1 MWFFGND
8 LIKQLEDKLS
18 DVNKRETVRLS
29 LSGGRRVQSLSEKLN
44 CLIFNLKEKADIAE
58 NKLIEL
64 EINTGNLISAAEK
77 SAKESKYQL
86 DRTNLLMLATSEG
99 LWDIEIYP
107 DRVIDFDYPVW
118 WSPQMRT
125 MLGFDDEADF
135 PNILGSWGNR
145 LHPDDVSM
153 TLGAFKAHL
162 DDTSGNTPYDVQ
174 YRISCKD
181 GKYRW
186 FRARGATTRDRSGK
200 ALRVAGSLS
209 DITEQQEKEFELNKT
224 LTKLN
229 LAVQVIGDGL
239 WYVDLRTDNINDS
252 GNIFQWSQQFRKL
265 LGFNDIDEFKAEFSS
280 LLARLH
286 TEDKSKFI
294 ERIEQ
299 HLLNHS
305 ALPLFDCECQIL
317 SKNDGYRW
325 YRIRVMTHRTTE
337 GVPSHMV
344 GSISDI
350 HASKIELE
358 LRKQEVQNRSQLES
372 NLVKITG
379 IVNAIKDIAD
389 QTNLLALNAAIE
401 AARAGEAGRGFA
413 IVADE
418 VRKLAERTKD
428 ATQKVSNMVKEE

>member
-1 MWFFGND
+1 MWFFGKD
-8 LIKQLEDKLS
+8 LIKQLEENLS
-18 DVNKRETVRLS
+18 AVSKSEVVRWK

-44 CLIFNLKEKADIAE
+44 TLIINLKEKVTISETKLVELEKNTAHLIAE
-58 NKLIEL
+58 
-64 EINTGNLISAAEK
+64 AEK
-77 SAKESKYQL
+77 SSKESKFQL

-107 DRVIDFDYPVW
+107 DQVIDFNYPVW
-118 WSPQMRT
+118 WSPQMRN
-125 MLGFDDEADF
+125 MLGFEDEADF

-145 LHPDDVSM
+145 LHPDDLNA

-162 DDTSGNTPYDVQ
+162 DDASGNTPYDVQ
-174 YRISCKD
+174 YRLSCRD

-186 FRARGATTRDRSGK
+186 FRARGATARDSNGK

-209 DITEQQEKEFELNKT
+209 DINDQQEKSFELNKT
-224 LTKLN
+224 LSKLN
-229 LAVQVIGDGL
+229 LAVQVISDGL
-239 WYVDLRTDNINDS
+239 WYVDLKSSNINDS
-252 GNIFQWSQQFRKL
+252 RNVFQWSQQFKGL
-265 LGFNDIDEFKAEFSS
+265 LGFSDKDEFKAELSS
-280 LLARLH
+280 LVARFH
-286 TEDKSKFI
+286 VDDKPQFI
-294 ERIEQ
+294 TGIEQ
-299 HLLNHS
+299 HLLERS
-305 ALPLFDCECQIL
+305 SSPLFDCECRIL
-317 SKNDGYRW
+317 SKDDGYRW
-325 YRIRVMTHRTTE
+325 YRIRVLSHHTSE
-337 GVPSHMV
+337 GILSHMV

-358 LRKQEVQNRSQLES
+358 LRNQEVQNRSQLES